1 MLELL
6 ESGLYC
12 EKAGVYIDPWLP
24 VDKAIITHAHAD
36 HSRAGSKHYLAH
48 PYSEGVM
55 RHRLGKDISFQGLD
69 YNQKI
74 RVNGVDISL
83 HPAGHIPGSAQIRLV
98 YKGQVWVVSGDYK
111 LDNDGIS
118 TPFEAIKCDTFITE
132 CTFGLPAFQW
142 PDQRLVF
149 QDINDWWSINQSKGL
164 CSVIYAYSLG
174 KAQRILENLEKE
186 IGSIYV
192 HGAIANTN
200 EALKESGVRLSE
212 YLQVNPSLPKK
223 KFQGAIIVAPPA
235 AINSSWTNKFTP
247 YRSAIASGWVNIR
260 GQRKRKAVDRG
271 FILSDHADWTG
282 LNNAVNETGAEQVI
296 TTHGYTAVFSKWL
309 NERGIKSSELKTQFE
324 GETLDRVDNEDVN
337 LA

>member
-55 RHRLGKDISFQGLD
+55 RHRLGKDIPFQGLD

-74 RVNGVDISL
+74 RINGVDISL

-149 QDINDWWSINQSKGL
+149 QDINDWWRINQSKGL

-223 KFQGAIIVAPPA
+223 KFQGA
-235 AINSSWTNKFTP
+235 K
-247 YRSAIASGWVNIR
+247 
-260 GQRKRKAVDRG
+260 
-271 FILSDHADWTG
+271 
-282 LNNAVNETGAEQVI
+282 
-296 TTHGYTAVFSKWL
+296 
-309 NERGIKSSELKTQFE
+309 
-324 GETLDRVDNEDVN
+324 
-337 LA
+337 